1 MITEIGIIAGEMWQ
15 YLDKYNET
23 TLSNLIDVTGK
34 KRDLVFMSIGWLAR
48 EGHIVL
54 KKEGEDCKIT
64 LREKDSK

>member
-34 KRDLVFMSIGWLAR
+34 KRDLVLMSIGWLAR
-48 EGHIVL
+48 EGHIIV
-54 KKEGEDCKIT
+54 KKVGEDYKVT
-64 LREKDSK
+64 LRKKDS